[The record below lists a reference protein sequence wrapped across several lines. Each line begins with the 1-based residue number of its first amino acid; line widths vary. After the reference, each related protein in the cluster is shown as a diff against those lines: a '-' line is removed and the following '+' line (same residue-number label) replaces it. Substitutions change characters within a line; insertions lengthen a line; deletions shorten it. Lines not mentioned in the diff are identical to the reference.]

1 MIIEVSELNLKLLI
15 FLIYPISIKIQD
27 YTSAAY
33 MKEDKFNILF
43 LVFKFYL
50 SFIFSGILLLILYI
64 RTRRKER
71 NSKIKNLHIL
81 NIEKVDILN
90 RKEVCANHIKRMR
103 TIKSIIYLLILSVIG
118 FFGSYYGFYYLKDEY
133 SNAKHSVGTFFELTN
148 YAILS
153 YFLIKQRFYR
163 HHYIS
168 YFLITLMLISI
179 FIISIP
185 YIQDISGSFIYYF
198 LYELTFSLYDVLIK
212 KYMNDCYK
220 TPYYI
225 MFFLGIIVTICML
238 IYDVIAY
245 FANPDISGII
255 IGFRD
260 NIDSIGCFFLFLL
273 DLLLIYIWNL
283 GIWLIIYYFSP
294 SHYFISE
301 YVSEYI
307 YYILKYN
314 ENHGTDD
321 FYSTVNCTLF
331 SIFFILNIFFFII
344 FNEVLILNFCGLDYN
359 TNKRIKQREK
369 KEYDQSENENTPTI
383 LMEDLSANERDSNI
397 SHIDSYYF

>member
-1 MIIEVSELNLKLLI
+1 M
-15 FLIYPISIKIQD
+15 FL
-27 YTSAAY
+27 
-33 MKEDKFNILF
+33 
-43 LVFKFYL
+43 
-50 SFIFSGILLLILYI
+50 
-64 RTRRKER
+64 
-71 NSKIKNLHIL
+71 
-81 NIEKVDILN
+81 
-90 RKEVCANHIKRMR
+90 
-103 TIKSIIYLLILSVIG
+103 
-118 FFGSYYGFYYLKDEY
+118 
-133 SNAKHSVGTFFELTN
+133 
-148 YAILS
+148 
-153 YFLIKQRFYR
+153 
-163 HHYIS
+163 
-168 YFLITLMLISI
+168 
-179 FIISIP
+179 
-185 YIQDISGSFIYYF
+185 
-198 LYELTFSLYDVLIK
+198 
-212 KYMNDCYK
+212 
-220 TPYYI
+220 
-225 MFFLGIIVTICML
+225 LGIIVTICML

-260 NIDSIGCFFLFLL
+260 NIDSVGCFFLFLL

-314 ENHGTDD
+314 ENHGSDD

-344 FNEVLILNFCGLDYN
+344 FNEVLILNFCRLDYN